1 MSADAAALDIPMT
14 SREPEASRPGLGR
27 LTLVELRKMVDT
39 RAGFWLQL
47 TTVALAI
54 VVVVII
60 CAVGKAQDQTF
71 RALLEAAIAPA
82 GVLLPIM
89 GILLVSSEFSQRTAP
104 ITFALVPR
112 RSRVL
117 VAKLLA
123 GVVLSLIG
131 LAACLPIAAIGT
143 AVSAPDVA
151 NVWSL
156 PVGLLGQMELS
167 LATGVITGVA
177 FGAALLSSAPA
188 IVLSFVLPIGW
199 AAVASIPGLDGAARW
214 LDGTRSLAPMTNHL
228 MDATEWAH
236 AGTTLALW
244 MVLPLLIGAWRI
256 AHREIA

>member
-1 MSADAAALDIPMT
+1 MSADAAALDIPIA
-14 SREPEASRPGLGR
+14 SREPEARPGLGR
-27 LTLVELRKMVDT
+27 LTFVELRKMVDT

-47 TTVALAI
+47 ATVGISI

-104 ITFALVPR
+104 ITFALVPK

-117 VAKLLA
+117 TAKVLA

-131 LAACLPIAAIGT
+131 LAAALPVAAIGT
-143 AVSAPDVA
+143 AVSAPDVPH
-151 NVWSL
+151 VWTL

-167 LATGVITGVA
+167 LATGVVTGVA

-188 IVLSFVLPIGW
+188 IVLSFVLPIAW
-199 AAVASIPGLDGAARW
+199 AALAAIPGIHGVARW
-214 LDGTRSLAPMTNHL
+214 LDATQSLAPMTNHL
-228 MDATEWAH
+228 MDGTEWAR

-244 MVLPLLIGAWRI
+244 MVLPLVIGAWRI